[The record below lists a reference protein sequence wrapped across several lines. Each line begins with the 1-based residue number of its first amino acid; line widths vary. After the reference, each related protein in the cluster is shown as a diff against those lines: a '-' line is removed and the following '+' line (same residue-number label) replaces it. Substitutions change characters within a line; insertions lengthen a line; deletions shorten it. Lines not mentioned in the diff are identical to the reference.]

1 ELLTG
6 LPAGIMLFAI
16 NLPIFLFGLKELDK
30 KFLVYAFITTFVLS
44 ATMVLLRPMQKLN
57 TFDDILISA
66 IFGGVLNGI
75 GMGVLFRH
83 GACQGGLD
91 IVAAVC
97 KKRYNINIGS
107 ALMAM
112 NAIIISLAS
121 IKFGVL
127 KGLYTVISMF
137 VAYQVLDKVQ
147 TGADATKSVMIISKD
162 YEELSYEL
170 MNKLERG
177 ATIID
182 SYGGWSKSDL
192 KIIFMLVKPR
202 EIVDV
207 KKITNAIDPNAFI
220 TIQDT
225 NEVKGRGF
233 KGSDNF

>member
-1 ELLTG
+1 MKKKFDRYEYFGDNEEIFTTITAIIIGCMLSSFAINFFFIPNKLLAGGVGGISIIIELLTG
-6 LPAGIMLFAI
+6 LPAGIMLFVI

-44 ATMVLLRPMQKLN
+44 ATMVLFRPMQKLN

-97 KKRYNINIGS
+97 KKRYNINIGN

-147 TGADATKSVMIISKD
+147 TGADTTKSVMIIS
-162 YEELSYEL
+162 
-170 MNKLERG
+170 
-177 ATIID
+177 
-182 SYGGWSKSDL
+182 
-192 KIIFMLVKPR
+192 
-202 EIVDV
+202 
-207 KKITNAIDPNAFI
+207 
-220 TIQDT
+220 
-225 NEVKGRGF
+225 
-233 KGSDNF
+233 

>member
-1 ELLTG
+1 
-6 LPAGIMLFAI
+6 M
-16 NLPIFLFGLKELDK
+16 
-30 KFLVYAFITTFVLS
+30 
-44 ATMVLLRPMQKLN
+44 
-57 TFDDILISA
+57 
-66 IFGGVLNGI
+66 GI

-182 SYGGWSKSDL
+182 SYGAWSKSDL
-192 KIIFMLVKPR
+192 KIIFMLVRPR